1 MCKSGPALDLF
12 SSVLTHIPGREWL
25 TTGVA
30 GEAFALA
37 GGGVV
42 GKQGVLLVV
51 AVDGARGDDVVLV
64 LVHQGQLGVVT
75 HCRQTGWNYN
85 CGEAQYK
92 LKMS

>member
-1 MCKSGPALDLF
+1 MVEVPETNLHTNGSSKCVFVCVCSLPCNAAL
-12 SSVLTHIPGREWL
+12 L

-42 GKQGVLLVV
+42 WKQRVLLVV

-64 LVHQGQLGVVT
+64 FVHQGQFGVVS
-75 HCRQTGWNYN
+75 HCMPLGDKH
-85 CGEAQYK
+85 E
-92 LKMS
+92 